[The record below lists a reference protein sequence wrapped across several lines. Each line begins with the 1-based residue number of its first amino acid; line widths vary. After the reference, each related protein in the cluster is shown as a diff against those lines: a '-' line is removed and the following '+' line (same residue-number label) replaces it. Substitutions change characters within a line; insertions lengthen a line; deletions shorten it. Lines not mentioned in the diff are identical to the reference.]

1 MEIVYRDLKGAEV
14 VILTRFTRSFAHR
27 PSNEKADELETPN
40 PCKDTLPN
48 RGRVTFFSNAV
59 FVANKMCCVLNN
71 NEARCT
77 CNLSLGNLLDTSA
90 SLCV

>member
-1 MEIVYRDLKGAEV
+1 MEIVYRDLKCAEV
-14 VILTRFTRSFAHR
+14 VILIRFTSSLAHR

-40 PCKDTLPN
+40 TCKNTPQN
-48 RGRVTFFSNAV
+48 RGRVTFFGNAV

-77 CNLSLGNLLDTSA
+77 CNLSLGNL
-90 SLCV
+90 

>member
-14 VILTRFTRSFAHR
+14 VILTRFTSSFAHR
-27 PSNEKADELETPN
+27 PSNEKADELETPHT
-40 PCKDTLPN
+40 CKVTLPN

-77 CNLSLGNLLDTSA
+77 CNLSLGNL
-90 SLCV
+90 